1 MKTLLA
7 VILLVATTFAADTN
21 SDQALELA
29 KILAQKGTISATE
42 LAQIQ
47 SATDKVSLLAN
58 ILRDRGVLTADEY
71 ARVSYP
77 TENTSPQLV
86 LASAPAPV
94 PPQAAAD
101 KPAAPKG
108 EVLSQSGFPLEVY
121 GTLLLNAAYNTA
133 LTNIEDIPLFA
144 GKQGSDLTGADKN
157 FAMTARQT
165 RLGFRVR
172 GGEVAGAKLSGQV
185 EIDFL
190 GGKAAFANGIDM
202 DLPRLRLAFG
212 KLDWKSWSFEAGQ
225 DWALFAPLNPTSL
238 AEFAIPTFSASGN
251 PWIRLPQI
259 RGEYHNAVSERT
271 TVQAQFAALD
281 PNMGD
286 FPTTAFTSG
295 RTPLI
300 GERGRGPA
308 GEARLAV
315 SHKVDDRTYAVGFS
329 THYARGK
336 NFGTVGTT
344 NTPVT
349 SPVNSWG
356 IAADYSLPFTKS
368 FNLTGEVFDG
378 RALGIFSAASGEAI
392 LPVNTVGQHGV
403 ETRGGWIQGQF
414 NLTPKWQTNLAYGL
428 ESPNLDNLRTG
439 DRSKNQTYMANLM
452 YKLSKN
458 VTFAWEYRRFLTN
471 FKNQLAANEEG
482 DHANVAVAYTF

>member
-1 MKTLLA
+1 MKTLMA
-7 VILLVATTFAADTN
+7 VILLVASTFAADAN
-21 SDQALELA
+21 SDQAIELA

-58 ILRDRGVLTADEY
+58 ILRNRGVLTADEY

-77 TENTSPQLV
+77 AENTSAQLV
-86 LASAPAPV
+86 LASAPAAV
-94 PPQAAAD
+94 PPQGAAD
-101 KPAAPKG
+101 RPAAPKG

-121 GTLLLNAAYNTA
+121 GTVLLNAAYNTA

-165 RLGFRVR
+165 RLGFRLR
-172 GGEVAGAKLSGQV
+172 GGEVAGAKLGGQV

-225 DWALFAPLNPTSL
+225 DWAVFAPLNPTSL
-238 AEFAIPTFSASGN
+238 AEFAIPGFSASGN

-271 TVQAQFAALD
+271 TFQAQFAALD

-286 FPTTAFTSG
+286 FPIAFTSG

-308 GEARLAV
+308 GEIRLAL
-315 SHKVDDRTYAVGFS
+315 SHKADDRTYAVGLS

-336 NFGTVGTT
+336 NFGTFGVA

-349 SPVNSWG
+349 KGVDSWG
-356 IAADYSLPFTKS
+356 VAADYSLPFTKT
-368 FNLTGEVFDG
+368 FNLTGEVFEG

-439 DRSKNQTYMANLM
+439 DRSKNQTYTANLM

-471 FKNQLAANEEG
+471 FKNQLAANEQG
-482 DHANVAVAYTF
+482 DHANMAVAYTF